1 MHIYEFNYPGMII
14 ILSDKD
20 TAWAIKGLIDDI
32 ESSFTEAAVALN
44 LFESER
50 LRPHEE
56 LHNND
61 LQKSADPEFLMK
73 NWEEERNKRIE
84 LTTKYQAQF
93 ISEGKDPYSYEQS
106 MNIHELIET
115 ALKHEK
121 WKSGVF
127 PRSYEH
133 KIIFIYAKAFV
144 SALDMVGKLLHFLWK
159 DYKNI
164 LPQGVTDQKDK
175 FFQLLPQLKGV
186 RDSLQHHEHR
196 GRGLDK
202 NGQSLDIQPGSKG
215 GINIIGNKSLVL
227 NHLNGNKF
235 GTTINDG
242 QFVEVEI
249 SDQTMKPVQQCIQGI
264 IDSFSWEGIGSCRP
278 N

>member
-14 ILSDKD
+14 ILSDTD
-20 TAWAIKGLIDDI
+20 TAWAIKRLINNI

-44 LFESER
+44 LFESEQQR
-50 LRPHEE
+50 LYEE
-56 LHNND
+56 LHKDD
-61 LQKSADPEFLMK
+61 LQKGNDPDFFIK
-73 NWEEERNKRIE
+73 KWEEERNKRNE
-84 LTTKYQAQF
+84 LTIKYQSQF
-93 ISEGKDPYSYEQS
+93 TSEGKNPYSFEQRL
-106 MNIHELIET
+106 IIDELVET
-115 ALKHEK
+115 ELKNEK

-127 PRSYEH
+127 PTSYEH
-133 KIIFIYAKAFV
+133 QIIFIYAKAFV

-159 DYKNI
+159 DHKNI
-164 LPQGVTDQKDK
+164 LPQGVIDQKNK
-175 FFQLLPQLKGV
+175 FFQLLPQLEHV
-186 RDSLQHHEHR
+186 RNSVQHHEYR
-196 GRGLDK
+196 VRGLNKDS
-202 NGQSLDIQPGSKG
+202 QPLDIQPGSKG
-215 GINIIGNKSLVL
+215 GINIVGGKSLVL

-264 IDSFSWEGIGSCRP
+264 IDSFSWEGIGSSHP